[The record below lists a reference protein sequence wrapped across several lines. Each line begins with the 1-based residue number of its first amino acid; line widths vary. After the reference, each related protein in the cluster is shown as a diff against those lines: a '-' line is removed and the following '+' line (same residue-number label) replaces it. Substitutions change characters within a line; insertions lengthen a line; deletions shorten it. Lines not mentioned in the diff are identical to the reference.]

1 MQSRWA
7 RREVDARDKGLRRAD
22 FTRVSKT
29 GFTGSEIN
37 TMGLTG
43 VGHLGCHL
51 AMLTFPTA
59 AISIAREEGLPLENV
74 LGWSFF
80 GYLLFGLGAL
90 PVGYLADKLQAK
102 WIVRAGV
109 LGIGPTMML
118 VALFPPGPLLAL
130 PLAAVGAFASL
141 YHPSGLSLITRTIDM
156 RGTALGING
165 LLGNVGIA
173 GAPFFTSLA
182 AQQWGWQGAYL
193 AIGASLLGLG
203 VIVSTLPITEPQSGK
218 PARIDEQHHSAT
230 KLKLFLILIMAMMMG
245 GLTYRA
251 ATVAQ
256 PAYFAEKVSFLGY
269 GAATSLVFTFGS
281 LGQIVGGRVADRY
294 DLRVLYLL
302 FHGLTVPLALCMA
315 AISGAALFSV
325 SGIFLFFS
333 FGMQPIENS
342 LVARL
347 TPDRWR
353 STAYGIKFTVV
364 FALGSLSVGAV
375 KVIIEHFSIAAVYL
389 ALSITTFLTFAF
401 ASALYFSSSGSRF
414 LNRIA
419 AES

>member
-1 MQSRWA
+1 MVKWPTACPWQEQSDPLREIRNLIPTGSF
-7 RREVDARDKGLRRAD
+7 RR
-22 FTRVSKT
+22 
-29 GFTGSEIN
+29 SEIN
-37 TMGLTG
+37 TIGLTG

-74 LGWSFF
+74 LGWSFL

-90 PVGYLADKLQAK
+90 PVGYLADRLKAK
-102 WIVRAGV
+102 WIIRIGV
-109 LGIGPTMML
+109 LGIGPAMML

-141 YHPSGLSLITRTIDM
+141 YHPSGLSLITRTIEL

-165 LLGNVGIA
+165 LFGNIGIA
-173 GAPFFTSLA
+173 GAPFFTALA
-182 AQQWGWQGAYL
+182 ASQWGWQGAYL
-193 AIGASLLGLG
+193 ALGATLLALG
-203 VIVSTLPITEPQSGK
+203 ATVCALPISEPESLSVTK
-218 PARIDEQHHSAT
+218 ADEQHHSSAR
-230 KLKLFLILIMAMMMG
+230 LRLFLILIMAMMMG

-251 ATVAQ
+251 TTVAQ
-256 PAYFAEKVSFLGY
+256 PAYFAEKVNFIGY
-269 GAATSLVFTFGS
+269 GAATSLVFAFGS

-294 DLRVLYLL
+294 DLRVFYLL
-302 FHGLTVPLALCMA
+302 FHGLTVPLALCMS
-315 AISGAALFSV
+315 AISGLALFSV
-325 SGIFLFFS
+325 SGVFLFFS

-364 FALGSLSVGAV
+364 FALGSLAVGAV
-375 KVIIEHFSIAAVYL
+375 KTIIEHFSISAVFL
-389 ALSITTFLTFAF
+389 AVSATALLTFAF
-401 ASALYFSSSGSRF
+401 AAILCFNSSGSKF
-414 LNRIA
+414 LNHA
-419 AES
+419 ATES